1 LSWRYDLAMAKRDDL
16 NRGPQGMIQR
26 RPGEMIER
34 LLGECDLEV
43 ARTWRDDLRYGLKRL
58 PRDGLEG

>member
-1 LSWRYDLAMAKRDDL
+1 MAKRDDL